1 MRKLNNRFH
10 KWLDKIT
17 EEDNYGENWARR
29 LLFTVIMVLPVVAA
43 AIWTPYIALLTI
55 AFVISRMTRDI
66 EL

>member
-10 KWLDKIT
+10 RWLDRLT
-17 EEDNYGENWARR
+17 EEQGENWTRR
-29 LLFTVIMVLPVVAA
+29 IVFSAIMVLPVIAA
-43 AIWTPYIALLTI
+43 AIWTPYIALITI